1 MQEIWNLIYELAVYE
16 NAPEECVITV
26 PQLQDDFKNRHF
38 FAYMATIGDETAG
51 MALGY
56 QMYSTW
62 KGMSMYLEDIVVK
75 EKYRRSGIG
84 GLLFEQ
90 VIAHAKEKN
99 AGKLV
104 WQVLDWNTSAI
115 EFYKKYDTVFDKEW
129 LTCKLTKEQIEG
141 FH

>member
-26 PQLQDDFKNRHF
+26 PQLQEDYKNRHF
-38 FAYMATIGDETAG
+38 FAYIATFNDETVG

-56 QMYSTW
+56 QVYSTW

-75 EKYRRSGIG
+75 QNFRRTGIG
-84 GLLFEQ
+84 KLLFEQ
-90 VIAHAKEKN
+90 VILHAREKK

-104 WQVLDWNTSAI
+104 WQVLDWNTPAI
-115 EFYKKYDTVFDKEW
+115 EFYKKFNVVFDKEW

-141 FH
+141 F